1 MIVSRDDSTGAQG
14 YKRVVRLFR
23 GETNR
28 VVHLKIAK
36 AASVQRGR
44 SQRHRVGQGKG
55 GSSSDGEEGS
65 EPARSSAEDEQ
76 TIRCTTEHP
85 FWVQGRGW
93 VPAGQLRLGD
103 ELSGSEGEQLV
114 VSGHE
119 VREEHA
125 KHYNFEVE
133 GFHTYFVSETKTDP
147 AVWVHNTCW
156 TRDLDKLNARITS
169 TGQRAVRRARLLEV
183 RSARAAGRAYDGHR
197 AGRLAERFFNA
208 GLRRIESRLGRA
220 NSPFTIQIQPA
231 ALPGGRGVPGFLG
244 GPGGV
249 RAYPGSRRMDAAVVD
264 IPSTVGTGRRQVV
277 SGFDVTVNSRKSNP
291 ADYYREAFPGMDF
304 FGHIR

>member
-1 MIVSRDDSTGAQG
+1 M
-14 YKRVVRLFR
+14 VRLFR
-23 GETNR
+23 GETNQ
-28 VVHLKIAK
+28 VVHLRIAK

-55 GSSSDGEEGS
+55 GSSSDGEGS
-65 EPARSSAEDEQ
+65 EPARPEADGEQ
-76 TIRCTTEHP
+76 TIRSTTEHP
-85 FWVQGRGW
+85 YWVQGRGW
-93 VPAGQLRLGD
+93 VPAGKLRVGD
-103 ELSGSEGEQLV
+103 ELSGSEGERLV

-119 VREEHA
+119 VRQEHA

-169 TGQRAVRRARLLEV
+169 AGNRAVRRARQVEFD
-183 RSARAAGRAYDGHR
+183 SAFAAGRAYDGHR

-208 GLRRIESRLGRA
+208 RLRIERRLGRA

-249 RAYPGSRRMDAAVVD
+249 RAFPGSRRMDAAVVD
-264 IPSTVGTGRRQVV
+264 IPSTVATGRRQVV
-277 SGFDVTVNSRKSNP
+277 SGFDVTVNQRKANP